1 MTQVKVEE
9 LARKEKASS
18 FVESVKEKKD
28 LKQKAGLVKPPKMF
42 QPVNRPC
49 RAPIPKESLV
59 GERSSRIPVMAIPA
73 DNPRELGHIE
83 DPEARN
89 GFKKGLFTVASKTMR
104 DVNKQKKFE
113 DSLNG
118 SKYLN
123 TYVDKKLYNRM
134 MKYLDDDSK
143 AVVCY
148 GYHYLNVYFT

>member
-28 LKQKAGLVKPPKMF
+28 LKQKAGLIKQPKMF
-42 QPVNRPC
+42 QTVNRPC
-49 RAPIPKESLV
+49 RAPIE
-59 GERSSRIPVMAIPA
+59 RIPVMAIPA

-143 AVVCY
+143 ALVCY
-148 GYHYLNVYFT
+148 GYHYLNAYFT